1 MTHSVTRRKLIA
13 ALPAAAG
20 ASLVPFGKAS
30 AQAGAWPSKTVRI
43 LVAFAPGG
51 LTDAYARLYAEQFT
65 ARYGV
70 TAVVEN
76 RPGAG
81 GNIAIEALVKSPAD
95 GHTLLFSTTGA
106 VWQNRVLYRKLPFDL
121 AKDITPVVIYP
132 SGGLVMAVSEKVP
145 ARNYME
151 FVEWARKNP
160 CVMGSYSPAS
170 FPHMMAEQM
179 NKDHGLK
186 IETVHYK
193 GESPMWLDM
202 ASGATQ
208 VAVGSYQAY
217 ATVQAR
223 GVRAIGVTNQLRIP
237 KLPDVPTLVEQG
249 NKSELVNLV
258 GGLPM
263 TAPAGTPED
272 VLRKLAAVAVDGTDA
287 PKYKALRESFAI
299 ADKVVGLEETRRIWR
314 EVAPKWISQAEAL
327 GVKLD

>member
-1 MTHSVTRRKLIA
+1 M
-13 ALPAAAG
+13 
-20 ASLVPFGKAS
+20 
-30 AQAGAWPSKTVRI
+30 
-43 LVAFAPGG
+43 
-51 LTDAYARLYAEQFT
+51 
-65 ARYGV
+65 
-70 TAVVEN
+70 
-76 RPGAG
+76 
-81 GNIAIEALVKSPAD
+81 
-95 GHTLLFSTTGA
+95 
-106 VWQNRVLYRKLPFDL
+106 LYRKLPFDL

-145 ARNYME
+145 ARNYTE

-160 CVMGSYSPAS
+160 VVMGSYSPAS

-208 VAVGSYQAY
+208 VAVGSYQAF
-217 ATVQAR
+217 ATVQGR

-249 NKSELVNLV
+249 SKSELVNLV

-272 VLRKLAAVAVDGTDA
+272 ILRKLAAVAVDGTDA
-287 PKYKALRESFAI
+287 PKYKALRDSFAI